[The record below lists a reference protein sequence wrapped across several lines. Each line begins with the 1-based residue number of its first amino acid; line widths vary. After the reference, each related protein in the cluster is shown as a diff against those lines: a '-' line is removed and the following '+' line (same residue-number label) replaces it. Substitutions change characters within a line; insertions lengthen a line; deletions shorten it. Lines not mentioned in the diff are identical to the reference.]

1 MQIVV
6 LGAHRSGTS
15 LVTRLVNMMGAFFDS
30 GLASI
35 GFNDENPKGFWE
47 RSDVISVNDRL
58 LKLQECRWDRLAHW
72 KTAPTTGRGKASPEL
87 DAIQKDLKS
96 IILTLDANRPW
107 VVKDPR
113 MCMTFAQWRPH
124 LEVPVVICVHRDPL
138 EVAMSLKTRNGF
150 SFAHGIAIWEYYT
163 VHILNSIRGLP
174 VIHLEHKNI
183 IADPVG
189 TVKKLHESL
198 LKEGVQGLRLPSD
211 KEITSF
217 IEPSLYRSKLQPKDY
232 DEGLTMYQ
240 RQLGEMLA
248 GRQPLPET
256 PLEPSLTARDA
267 MEVYEKAVLFD
278 IQLNQ
283 LNERSAT
290 AEQEVNEL
298 RDFRQKLLNE
308 VQIELARIRREVEVK
323 EQTIRALRASKSWKL
338 GNLLVRLVTLR
349 WMTRPETSDAR

>member
-6 LGAHRSGTS
+6 LGAHRSGSS

-58 LKLQECRWDRLAHW
+58 LKLQDCRWDRLTHW
-72 KTAPTTGRGKASPEL
+72 KTLPEKARKSPPEL
-87 DAIQKDLKS
+87 EAIQNDLKN

-124 LEVPVVICVHRDPL
+124 LEIPVIICVHRDPL
-138 EVAMSLKTRNGF
+138 EVALSLKTRNGF

-174 VIHLEHKNI
+174 VIHLEHKNLI
-183 IADPVG
+183 SDPVG
-189 TVKKLHESL
+189 TVKKLHEAL
-198 LKEGVQGLRLPSD
+198 QKEGVQGLRLPSE

-217 IEPSLYRSKLQPKDY
+217 IEPALYRSKLQPKDY
-232 DEGLTMYQ
+232 DEGLTTYQ
-240 RQLGEMLA
+240 RQLSEMLA

-267 MEVYEKAVLFD
+267 MEAYEKAVLFD

-308 VQIELARIRREVEVK
+308 VQVELIRIRREVEAK
-323 EQTIRALRASKSWKL
+323 EQTIRSLRASKSWRL
-338 GNLLVRLVTLR
+338 GNLLVRLITLR
-349 WMTRPETSDAR
+349 WVSRSKTLDAL